1 MGELPM
7 NSTIDTSWRGIRR
20 RFLEVLGVWV
30 PVAFLFFG
38 KAGGWFEGMA
48 FLGLCAMA
56 MFDDSGERRWSSWR
70 LWGGWRAPHSGV
82 GTCLRDYARTGN
94 GLHRSS

>member
-1 MGELPM
+1 M

-20 RFLEVLGVWV
+20 QFLEVLGVWV

-38 KAGGWFEGMA
+38 KAGGWFEGIA

-70 LWGGWRAPHSGV
+70 LWGVACAAFWCGDLFARVRA
-82 GTCLRDYARTGN
+82 RW
-94 GLHRSS
+94 